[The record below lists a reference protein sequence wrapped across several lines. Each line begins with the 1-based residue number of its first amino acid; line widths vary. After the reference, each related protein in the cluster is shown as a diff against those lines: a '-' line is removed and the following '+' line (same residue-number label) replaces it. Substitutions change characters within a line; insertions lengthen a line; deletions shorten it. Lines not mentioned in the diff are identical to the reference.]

1 VVHFFKINLLRGR
14 VLNFNLYIVIV
25 IAFLFCLL
33 IRFHYK
39 RRLNNV
45 IQSFLNAHEN
55 IMVLVNSHD
64 ISMINDAGL
73 KAFGYE
79 TLESFRL
86 SHADISDFFLNI
98 DSTLKQSSQDKGAE
112 YIDKYSY
119 GKKWV
124 ELLSKKGKKQVRVK
138 IFSKEEK
145 LDRYYQIR
153 ISKLDS
159 GDTYSLTF
167 TDITEL
173 EVNRIRVIHDSEFD
187 PLTKIYN
194 RVKINELL
202 SELTFGVKKHNHNLS
217 LILFDIDHF
226 KRVNDTY
233 GHNAGDS
240 VLRELSSLVKGLL
253 RKGDVFA
260 RWGGEEFVIVLENTP
275 KEKGAQLA
283 TRLQKEIERYPF
295 NIVKKVTCSFGV
307 TQFKDGDTEN
317 SFFERVDNALYEAK
331 ENGRNQVVTK

>member
-1 VVHFFKINLLRGR
+1 MSNLS
-14 VLNFNLYIVIV
+14 LYIIL
-25 IAFLFCLL
+25 ALALLFSFS
-33 IRFHYK
+33 IYSYYK
-39 RRLNNV
+39 RHLTKV
-45 IQSFLNAHEN
+45 IQSFLNAHDN
-55 IMVLVNSHD
+55 IMVLINSKE
-64 ISMINDAGL
+64 ITMINRAGL
-73 KAFGYE
+73 KVFGYE
-79 TLESFRL
+79 SFESFRL
-86 SHADISDFFLNI
+86 AHTDISDFFIEI
-98 DSTLKQSSQDKGAE
+98 DNNLKQSSRDKGVE

-138 IFSKEEK
+138 IFSKEEQ
-145 LDRYYQIR
+145 LDRFYQIR

-159 GDTYSLTF
+159 GNSYSLTF

-173 EVNRIRVIHDSEFD
+173 EVNRIRVIHDAEFD

-194 RVKINELL
+194 RVKINKVL
-202 SELTFGVKKHNHNLS
+202 SELTFGVQKHNFDLT

-240 VLRELSSLVKGLL
+240 VLKELSSLVKGLL
-253 RKGDVFA
+253 RNGDIFA
-260 RWGGEEFVIVLENTP
+260 RWGGEEFVIVLENVP
-275 KEKGAQLA
+275 MERGAQLA

-295 NIVKKVTCSFGV
+295 NIVKHVTCSFGV
-307 TQFKDGDTEN
+307 TQFRAGDTEH

-331 ENGRNQVVTK
+331 ESGRNQVVTK